1 MKGINP
7 LPSLRAILA
16 SLVISFFL
24 TANIYFFF
32 VQTPALGRREVFFA
46 VLIFI
51 GLTLG
56 LSFFLSR
63 FMIPT
68 LKKYSAKAK
77 IAWFL
82 LSALIGLIA
91 VWITLAVPNFIL
103 SLPVNQVEITLPA
116 GDPRRVVTLQWI
128 TTSLGDISFDQLEK
142 EGEWNK
148 TETGLVHVGSSPA
161 ALRWSGRGGDTLK
174 IVFADSKEAGGITIT
189 TNGTSQGLNLASP
202 SGKPV
207 EYDSVLPVHPIH
219 KRLVQFS
226 LWFSVSF
233 IFLAI
238 TLFLAHVKFT
248 PQGKTLKLLQS
259 IELKLEPMARKI
271 TPKPAGKWWGGRD
284 WLILFLFLG
293 FTLLFFLGRWNGLT
307 PFIDLDQDA
316 EIVNSYAAS
325 LDNPGMFTGD
335 PLFADPSNFGYYV
348 SFQVPLVRFLKTL
361 VGDYGTAYIALLIPF
376 LLLQLT
382 GFYVFG
388 RVLFR
393 GRLFPF
399 LLAILSTFLI
409 NTRSWDYW
417 GVFND
422 PQPRMMIQSLLPWVL
437 SLVIL
442 SINHSRLRWL
452 VFACLG
458 IMIYIHP
465 VSIPAIAF
473 AIWFG
478 YLCVKPKDSRW
489 GPHFLQMVGFG
500 MVFLLFT
507 IPFFWKYLGNREI
520 TEAINLDYQTA
531 ISFLKGIF
539 PGTFELRLTQ
549 AQMIAGVLQS
559 GLVLAAYVGAV
570 MIFRFSRERER
581 FWMVMAWIAGILIVS
596 IVFNSLEQQ
605 IEYRLQILPVL
616 MQLNRGLRYTVPLM
630 EVLALWPLALL
641 WERADEI
648 KDLKIVYKAIS
659 ALAGV
664 LLLIIFSIRF
674 PATFE
679 TPIPDYRFSALRCMA
694 TGRLVCPDP
703 HLLDQTDMVDYIRIK
718 TPQESLFLSIPPLDM
733 GGAIRYEALRP
744 LAFDQ
749 KDMLRLSLSNVA
761 GAMALQPFNISWEE
775 IILMPE
781 EDQLAAFLEFAALRN
796 ADFIVAQNPIP
807 DWLVARILYANNSLS
822 LLDLR

>member
-1 MKGINP
+1 MKGVNP
-7 LPSLRAILA
+7 FPSLQAILA
-16 SLVISFFL
+16 SIGISFFL
-24 TANIYFFF
+24 TAYIYFFF
-32 VQTPALGRREVFFA
+32 LQTPALGRREILFA
-46 VLIFI
+46 VLIFTA
-51 GLTLG
+51 LAAS

-91 VWITLAVPNFIL
+91 VWITLAVPYFIL
-103 SLPVNQVEITLPA
+103 SLPVNQVEISLPA
-116 GDPRRVVTLQWI
+116 GDPGRVVTLQWI

-142 EGEWNK
+142 DGEWNK
-148 TETGLVHVGSSPA
+148 IDTGLVNIGSSPA
-161 ALRWSGRGGDTLK
+161 ALRWTGRGGENLK
-174 IVFADSKEAGGITIT
+174 IVFAGGQEDNWITIT
-189 TNGTSQGLNLASP
+189 TNGNSQIMDLASP
-202 SGKPV
+202 SSKPV
-207 EYDSVLPVHPIH
+207 EYETVLSVHPIN
-219 KRLVQFS
+219 RLLVQFS
-226 LWFSVSF
+226 LCFSVSF
-233 IFLAI
+233 
-238 TLFLAHVKFT
+238 LFLALTLFVANVKLV
-248 PQGKTLKLLQS
+248 PQGKSLEVLQS
-259 IELKLEPMARKI
+259 IDLKLKPMVREK
-271 TPKPAGKWWGGRD
+271 TPKPAGKWWGGSD
-284 WLILFLFLG
+284 WLVFMLFFG
-293 FTLLFFLGRWNGLT
+293 FTLLFFMGRWNGLT
-307 PFIDLDQDA
+307 PFIDLGEDA

-348 SFQVPLVRFLKTL
+348 SFQVPIVRFLKSV
-361 VGDYGTAYIALLIPF
+361 VGDYGTAYILLLIPF
-376 LLLQLT
+376 VLLQMT

-409 NTRSWDYW
+409 NTQSWDYW

-422 PQPRMMIQSLLPWVL
+422 PQPRMMFQSLLPWVL
-437 SLVIL
+437 ALVIV
-442 SINHSRLRWL
+442 SIKQTRLRWL

-458 IMIYIHP
+458 FMIYIHP

-478 YLCVKPKDSRW
+478 YLCEKPKDYRW
-489 GPHFLQMVGFG
+489 GPHFLKMLGFG
-500 MVFLLFT
+500 LVFLLFT
-507 IPFFWKYLGNREI
+507 IPFFGKYLGNREI
-520 TEAINLDYQTA
+520 TEAINLDYGTA
-531 ISFLKGIF
+531 IGFLKSIF

-549 AQMIAGVLQS
+549 AQMIAGVIQS

-570 MIFRFSRERER
+570 LVYRFSRERER

-596 IVFNSLEQQ
+596 IVFNALEQQ

-641 WERADEI
+641 WERADE
-648 KDLKIVYKAIS
+648 LKGLRIVYKTIS
-659 ALAGV
+659 ALMGI
-664 LLLIIFSIRF
+664 LLLIIFSNRF

-679 TPIPDYRFSALRCMA
+679 TLIPDYRFSALRCLA

-703 HLLDQTDMVDYIRIK
+703 MLLDQTDMAEYIRAK
-718 TPQESLFLSIPPLDM
+718 TPQGSMFLSIPPLDM

-749 KDMLRLSLSNVA
+749 KDMLRLSLSNVE

-775 IILMPE
+775 ITLMPNDE
-781 EDQLAAFLEFAALRN
+781 QLAAYHKLAELRN

-807 DWLVARILYANNSLS
+807 EWLASRILYSNKSIS